1 MSILARITQNPEL
14 RSRILFTLGLL
25 AVYRIGIFV
34 PTPGVDRNV
43 MSEALAGGGG
53 LLGLLNLF
61 SGGALEQLSVFA
73 LGIMPYIS
81 ASIIVQMLGM
91 VMPSV
96 ERMRKEGEQ
105 GRRKLNAYTR
115 YGTIALCLVQGVWM
129 SRTLIG
135 MNDAN
140 PGLVTNP
147 GPMFMLTTVIALT
160 TGTAFLMWLGE
171 QITERGVGN
180 GISLLITAGI
190 VAAIPGGVISM
201 WSRIQ
206 AGDFQLIPAML
217 LLALMLG
224 IVAAIVFFERA
235 QRRIPVQYANRAV
248 GQTVYAGESSYLPL
262 KINVTG
268 VIPPIFASAMLMFPA
283 TVISYFPDAGWAM
296 AVQSALV
303 PTDWRYNV
311 IYVLMIIFF
320 CFFYTAV
327 VFNPVEIAD
336 GMKRSGSFVP
346 GIRPGK
352 ATAEYI
358 DFVLSRITAGGAV
371 YLSVVC
377 VVPVVMM
384 GFFNIDFFYGGTSLL
399 IVVSVGLDTM
409 QQIEGYLITQKYD
422 SVSTD
427 QGSRIRDRI
436 RLPEA

>member
-1 MSILARITQNPEL
+1 
-14 RSRILFTLGLL
+14 
-25 AVYRIGIFV
+25 
-34 PTPGVDRNV
+34 
-43 MSEALAGGGG
+43 
-53 LLGLLNLF
+53 
-61 SGGALEQLSVFA
+61 
-73 LGIMPYIS
+73 
-81 ASIIVQMLGM
+81 
-91 VMPSV
+91 
-96 ERMRKEGEQ
+96 
-105 GRRKLNAYTR
+105 
-115 YGTIALCLVQGVWM
+115 
-129 SRTLIG
+129 
-135 MNDAN
+135 
-140 PGLVTNP
+140 
-147 GPMFMLTTVIALT
+147 
-160 TGTAFLMWLGE
+160 
-171 QITERGVGN
+171 
-180 GISLLITAGI
+180 
-190 VAAIPGGVISM
+190 
-201 WSRIQ
+201 
-206 AGDFQLIPAML
+206 
-217 LLALMLG
+217 
-224 IVAAIVFFERA
+224 
-235 QRRIPVQYANRAV
+235 
-248 GQTVYAGESSYLPL
+248 
-262 KINVTG
+262 
-268 VIPPIFASAMLMFPA
+268 
-283 TVISYFPDAGWAM
+283 M

-371 YLSVVC
+371 YLGVVC

>member
-43 MSEALAGGGG
+43 MSEALAGSTG

-91 VMPSV
+91 VLPSV
-96 ERMRKEGEQ
+96 ERMRKEGEA

-115 YGTIALCLVQGVWM
+115 YGTVALCVVQGIWM

-140 PGLVTNP
+140 PGLVTDP
-147 GPMFMLTTVIALT
+147 GPLFMLTTVIALT

-171 QITERGVGN
+171 QITERGIGN
-180 GISLLITAGI
+180 GISLIITAGI
-190 VAAIPGGVISM
+190 VASLPGGMISM
-201 WSRIQ
+201 WAKLKS
-206 AGDFQLIPAML
+206 GDFQLVPALL
-217 LLALMLG
+217 LLAIMIG
-224 IVAAIVFFERA
+224 IVAIIVYFERA

-283 TVISYFPDAGWAM
+283 TVVSYFPDAPWAL

-371 YLSVVC
+371 YLAVVC
-377 VVPVVMM
+377 VSPVIMM

-422 SVSTD
+422 SVSTSS
-427 QGSRIRDRI
+427 GTRIRDRI
-436 RLPEA
+436 KLPES

>member
-43 MSEALAGGGG
+43 MSEALAGSTG

-91 VMPSV
+91 VLPSV
-96 ERMRKEGEQ
+96 ERMRKEGEA

-115 YGTIALCLVQGVWM
+115 YGTVALCIVQGIWM

-140 PGLVTNP
+140 PGLVTDP
-147 GPMFMLTTVIALT
+147 GALFMLTTVIALT

-171 QITERGVGN
+171 QITERGIGN
-180 GISLLITAGI
+180 GISLIITAGI
-190 VAAIPGGVISM
+190 VASLPGGMISM
-201 WSRIQ
+201 WAKLR
-206 AGDFQLIPAML
+206 AGDFQLVPALL
-217 LLALMLG
+217 LLAIMIA
-224 IVAAIVFFERA
+224 IVAVIVYFERA

-283 TVISYFPDAGWAM
+283 TVISYFPDAPWAL

-336 GMKRSGSFVP
+336 GMKRAGSFVP

-371 YLSVVC
+371 YLAVVC
-377 VVPVVMM
+377 VSPVIMM

-422 SVSTD
+422 SVSTSS
-427 QGSRIRDRI
+427 GSRIRDRVK
-436 RLPEA
+436 LPEA